1 MTKKFHSMPAASTI
15 LKSLFMRT
23 VLVLGHWELKSY
35 VLISNQS
42 TKWEFHFESKNVSL
56 TFSSFTRNRINKMGS
71 QKDEEQKK
79 SGNYFFYDDGED
91 DEVEEDEEFEDI

>member
-1 MTKKFHSMPAASTI
+1 MGIPLWIQKM
-15 LKSLFMRT
+15 
-23 VLVLGHWELKSY
+23 Y
-35 VLISNQS
+35 
-42 TKWEFHFESKNVSL
+42 L
-56 TFSSFTRNRINKMGS
+56 TFSSSTRNRINKMGS